1 MKQGPSTSKSGDQ
14 KREPIAH
21 AVDVCS
27 VAEIGI
33 HQVHVGGGSSRE
45 LYDGRGYEAP
55 LAGSDTH
62 PCGSQGKH

>member
-1 MKQGPSTSKSGDQ
+1 MKQGSGNSTASGQ

-27 VAEIGI
+27 VADIGL
-33 HQVHVGGGSSRE
+33 QQARVHGGSSSE
-45 LYDGRGYEAP
+45 LYSGRGFEAP

-62 PCGSQGKH
+62 RSGSQGKH